1 MRDKRRHTKF
11 RIYFRTH
18 PYKTWYLLC
27 VESNRLLTVHFKILK
42 KRNYEIHICAKQ
54 LRQVEERG
62 AGRLR
67 AAAEAVARALH
78 MCVRVDVVVD
88 SVVSV
93 IGCRRGRS
101 CSSLWT
107 SSLFL

>member
-1 MRDKRRHTKF
+1 MRDKSRHTKF
-11 RIYFRTH
+11 RIHFRTQ

-27 VESNRLLTVHFKILK
+27 VESNRFHFKILK
-42 KRNYEIHICAKQ
+42 KRNYKIHVCAKQ

-78 MCVRVDVVVD
+78 MCVHVDVVVE

-93 IGCRRGRS
+93 IGYRRGLS
-101 CSSLWT
+101 CSSLMT